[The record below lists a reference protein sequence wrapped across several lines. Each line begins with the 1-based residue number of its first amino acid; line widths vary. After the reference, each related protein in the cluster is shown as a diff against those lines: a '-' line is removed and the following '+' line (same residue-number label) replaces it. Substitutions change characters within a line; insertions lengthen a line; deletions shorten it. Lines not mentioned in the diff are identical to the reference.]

1 MDVTLMQ
8 TVNVQLPGSDLK
20 LLKELAKKM
29 GWIAK
34 KVKTDAKL
42 SELDKAILDV
52 KKGNVKTFETVK
64 DMMDYLEA

>member
-8 TVNVQLPGSDLK
+8 TVNVQLPCSDLK
-20 LLKELAKKM
+20 LLRELAKKM

-34 KVKTDAKL
+34 KVKNDAKL
-42 SELDKAILDV
+42 TELDKAILDV
-52 KKGNVKTFETVK
+52 KKGNVKTFGTVK